1 MPHRIRGRA
10 QLAVVPLCFP
20 PEAMHHRHRSQWAG
34 AKAGSLAKAPRTQGG
49 VSRALEARS
58 QGPERPCALRGISCQ
73 KVLALR
79 TQRVGR
85 ANAGRTW
92 HQVSSDLCS
101 ASAHQPSP
109 QDTPHANPRTLSSI
123 TATPTAVFTYTYNS
137 SHGCM
142 HTTLVHRQTQGHT
155 ARTNADTLFL
165 NCHTLSLTQPK
176 ALVHSSSTPLSS
188 VLNCASRQLTR
199 PLPD

>member
-20 PEAMHHRHRSQWAG
+20 PEATHHRHRSQWAG

-109 QDTPHANPRTLSSI
+109 QLHRTHPTQTHAHSPPSQPHPQLYSH
-123 TATPTAVFTYTYNS
+123 TPTTAHMGACTQHWSTDR
-137 SHGCM
+137 
-142 HTTLVHRQTQGHT
+142 HRATQPEQTQTHCSYIVIH
-155 ARTNADTLFL
+155 
-165 NCHTLSLTQPK
+165 CHSHNPK
-176 ALVHSSSTPLSS
+176 PWCIHLPLHS
-188 VLNCASRQLTR
+188 AQY
-199 PLPD
+199 